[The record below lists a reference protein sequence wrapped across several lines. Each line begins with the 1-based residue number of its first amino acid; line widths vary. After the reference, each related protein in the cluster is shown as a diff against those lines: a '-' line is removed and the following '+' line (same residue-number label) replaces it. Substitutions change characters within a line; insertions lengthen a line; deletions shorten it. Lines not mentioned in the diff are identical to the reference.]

1 MEARC
6 GRFARAARLVVGAL
20 AAVGTLS
27 TPLTGQIAP
36 DVAPYT
42 LQVPGSIRGVGLN
55 GAGVALVGD
64 AGSVFSNPASLAT
77 IRHIALEGSYRPA
90 PGEAHF
96 LTGALGWRLRQFD
109 IGVGGRYFDFGPD
122 PTQYFGSS
130 APAGSN
136 TREVLGV
143 GSLVYRYGMIAVGV
157 SGKYARRSVDST
169 HVRGFSAD
177 AGLAIAF
184 FDIMALA
191 FSVQNIAGN
200 WREASTLVM
209 PRLTRLGF
217 TMNYVDPQETF
228 RLLSTLEV
236 QWPDGGSTRA
246 VIGGEAGIVVS
257 GIGVLARAGYG
268 GGTPWLP
275 DAGLTVGGTVQI
287 SAAKLDYAYRSKDI
301 LAESAHY
308 FGIRLTL

>member
-1 MEARC
+1 MMKAGR
-6 GRFARAARLVVGAL
+6 GRFAWGAFAAIGI
-20 AAVGTLS
+20 LS
-27 TPLTGQIAP
+27 TPLTGQVAP
-36 DVAPYT
+36 EVVPYT
-42 LQVPGSIRGVGLN
+42 LQVPGSVRGVGLN

-77 IRHIALEGSYRPA
+77 IRHIALEGGYRAAPA
-90 PGEAHF
+90 EARF

-122 PTQYFGSS
+122 PTRYFGAS
-130 APAGSN
+130 APAGSD

-143 GSLVYRYGMIAVGV
+143 GSLVYRYGMIALGV

-169 HVRGFSAD
+169 HVRGYSAD
-177 AGLAIAF
+177 AGLTIAV

-200 WREASTLVM
+200 WRETSTLAM
-209 PRLTRLGF
+209 PRITRLGF

-228 RLLSTLEV
+228 RLLSTFEV
-236 QWPDGGSTRA
+236 QWPEGGSARA

-257 GIGVLARAGYG
+257 GVGVLARAGYG

-275 DAGLTVGGTVQI
+275 DAGITAGGTVQI
-287 SAAKLDYAYRSKDI
+287 SVAKLDYAYRSKDI

>member
-1 MEARC
+1 MKA
-6 GRFARAARLVVGAL
+6 GGGRLVSGVL
-20 AAVGTLS
+20 AAIGMFS
-27 TPLTGQIAP
+27 PPLTGQVAP
-36 DVAPYT
+36 DVVPFT
-42 LQVPGSIRGVGLN
+42 LQVPGSVRGMGLN

-64 AGSVFSNPASLAT
+64 AGSVFSNPAGLAT
-77 IRHIALEGSYRPA
+77 ISHIALEGGYRAA
-90 PGEAHF
+90 PGEARF

-109 IGVGGRYFDFGPD
+109 LGLGARHFDFGPD

-143 GSLVYRYGMIAVGV
+143 GSLVYRYGMIALGV

-200 WREASTLVM
+200 WRETSTLAM

-236 QWPDGGSTRA
+236 QWPKGGSARA

-257 GIGVLARAGYG
+257 GVGILARAGYG

-275 DAGLTVGGTVQI
+275 DAGFTAGGTVQI
-287 SAAKLDYAYRSKDI
+287 GVAKLDYAYRSKDI
-301 LAESAHY
+301 LAESAHH